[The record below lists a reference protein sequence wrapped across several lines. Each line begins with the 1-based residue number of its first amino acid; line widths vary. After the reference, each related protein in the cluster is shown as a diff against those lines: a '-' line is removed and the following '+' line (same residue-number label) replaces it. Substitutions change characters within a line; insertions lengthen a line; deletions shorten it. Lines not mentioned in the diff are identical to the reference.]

1 MWAVCKKEL
10 RQSFS
15 NLTGYIA
22 IIVFLLLNGLLL
34 FVFPDTDILA
44 GGYATLDKFFELAPW
59 ILLLL
64 IPAIT
69 MRSLSE
75 EFRTGTFEILQT
87 IPLSRTQ
94 LVVGKYLAALLVVV
108 IALVPTLLY
117 FLTIQR
123 LSGQGGIDAG
133 ATMGSYIGLIFLCAV
148 FTSIGML
155 CSSWTSNAVV
165 AFIAAAFACFILYSG
180 FGAVSQLPVF
190 AAGADFYIEMLGIDF
205 HYRSISRG
213 VVDTRD
219 LIYFL
224 SIIILFLRLTNRNL
238 ARKLEGPGRK
248 RGLEGTR
255 GSEEGK
261 GSERRVGFEAL
272 KESEGTKNLEG
283 MTGMEGT
290 KRSEGQKGS
299 EGVKDPAGGEGFV
312 KSGDVFGVKDSG
324 RRNSPVNKLGWVGVL
339 AVLLILNLGASR
351 LHYRLDLTHEKR
363 YTLSAPTKELLRHLD
378 DDIQVDFF
386 LQGDLKAGFRKLSKS
401 TQELLQEFNE
411 YADGRVRISVTDPLA
426 GLDDSTK
433 MHTLDSIQ
441 RMGIQ
446 PKTQVAQSKKG
457 DEQSQRLVIPG
468 ALIHYKNKVYP
479 VDLLT
484 GVQVGQQGQPEEQ
497 LYTNA
502 ETLLEYK
509 FGSAIDRITRK
520 QVPTVGYVVG
530 NGEPVD
536 YSVYNLIEGLRA
548 NYRFGIVKLD
558 SMPVIPQEFNTLVIV
573 KPTQKFTDR
582 EKLTLDQYVLHGGQI
597 IWAVDI
603 LHAEMDSLRLD
614 RETLAYDR
622 GLELEDLFFKYGVR
636 VQQDLVED
644 LQSASL
650 NLVVGRNGDKP
661 DMRLLPWPYFPL
673 LNGSLSHPISKNLDP
688 VLSKFVNSIDT
699 VKAPGIQKTVLLQTS
714 ANGRVVSTPAIISF
728 ESVKLASDP
737 RAFQTP
743 NIPVAYLLEGKFNS
757 LYAGRIGTAVADSL
771 ANVYKQ
777 PFLSI
782 GEKPSRVIVLGD
794 ADLVMNDVVQQGQ
807 RPLPMGYSKDI
818 DYRFANQDFIEN
830 CLEYLT
836 NPSGILET
844 RSKDFTLRLLDPSKV
859 ETERPFWQ
867 FINIGLPIL
876 LVIAGGYLYQFLR
889 RRKYA

>member
-1 MWAVCKKEL
+1 MWAVTKKEL

-123 LSGQGGIDAG
+123 LSGQGGIDVG
-133 ATMGSYIGLIFLCAV
+133 ATIGSYIGLVFLCAV
-148 FTSIGML
+148 FTSIGMF

-165 AFIAAAFACFILYSG
+165 AFIAAAFACFLLYSG
-180 FGAVSQLPVF
+180 FNAVSQLPVF

-213 VVDTRD
+213 VVDSRD

-238 ARKLEGPGRK
+238 ARKQAASG
-248 RGLEGTR
+248 
-255 GSEEGK
+255 
-261 GSERRVGFEAL
+261 ERRATRKAMSDERRAT
-272 KESEGTKNLEG
+272 SEGLIK
-283 MTGMEGT
+283 
-290 KRSEGQKGS
+290 GQAHS
-299 EGVKDPAGGEGFV
+299 SQLTAH
-312 KSGDVFGVKDSG
+312 SS
-324 RRNSPVNKLGWVGVL
+324 RWAHSWL
-339 AVLLILNLGASR
+339 ALLVVLLLLNLGASR
-351 LHYRLDLTHEKR
+351 FHYRLDLTHEKR
-363 YTLSAPTKELLRHLD
+363 YTLSTPTRELLRNLD
-378 DDIQVDFF
+378 DDVQVDFF

-411 YADGRVRISVTDPLA
+411 YADGRIRIRVTDPLA
-426 GLDDSTK
+426 GLDDTTK
-433 MHTLDSIQ
+433 MRTLDSIQ

-484 GVQVGQQGQPEEQ
+484 GVQVGGQGQPEEQ

-509 FGSAIDRITRK
+509 FASAIDRITRK

-536 YSVYNLIEGLRA
+536 YSVYNLIEGLRS

-636 VQQDLVED
+636 VQPDLVED
-644 LQSASL
+644 LQSVSL
-650 NLVVGRNGDKP
+650 NMVVGRSGDKP

-737 RAFQTP
+737 QAFHTP
-743 NIPVAYLLEGKFNS
+743 NIPVAYLLEGKFSS
-757 LYAGRIGTAVADSL
+757 LFAGRVGTAVADSL

-777 PFLSI
+777 PFLSE
-782 GEKPSRVIVLGD
+782 GEKPSRVIVMGD

-830 CLEYLT
+830 CLEYFT
-836 NPSGILET
+836 NPSRILET

-859 ETERPFWQ
+859 EADRPFWQ
-867 FINIGLPIL
+867 LINIGLPIL

-889 RRKYA
+889 KKKYA